1 MESRDATD
9 ALVPPSLRTLLGD
22 ILDYAG
28 LLPPA
33 ALTFPRA
40 LQNYADY
47 RDEQE
52 AWMLSRFVLPVHQL
66 SDLTP
71 HRQLLSRGAPY
82 RFSVLG
88 TGGPER
94 DTFLD
99 AFDRDLDV
107 LDTFDAEYGGRS
119 QVDVMEVPLPDVLVG
134 KERAAIDEFLT
145 EVDRR
150 LIQTGTA
157 KLDIFFHLP
166 LTAPSVEP
174 LPDLCAALA
183 DHNSQQAYP
192 ARSTMGLK
200 LRCGG
205 RAPEDVPDAKH
216 VAALIASCRDAGI
229 PFKAATG
236 LQRPIRHYDDGLDTE
251 MHGFLNL
258 FAAAVLAAEH
268 QLDPEHIQTILL
280 EETSSNFRFKK
291 ESFSWRNLSA
301 SLEGIRHAREH
312 LALSFSSCEFEDPI
326 DNLRE
331 IDLL

>member
-9 ALVPPSLRTLLGD
+9 ALVPPSLLTLLDGV
-22 ILDYAG
+22 LDYAG

-33 ALTFPRA
+33 ALSLPRA
-40 LQNYADY
+40 LHNYADY

-52 AWMLSRFVLPVHQL
+52 AWMLSRFVLPVQQL
-66 SDLTP
+66 SDLPP
-71 HRQLLSRGAPY
+71 HRQLLTRGAPY

-99 AFDRDLDV
+99 AFEQDLDRI
-107 LDTFDAEYGGRS
+107 DRFDAEYGGRS

-134 KERAAIDEFLT
+134 KERSALDAFLK
-145 EVDRR
+145 EVDQR
-150 LIQTGTA
+150 LVQTGTA
-157 KLDIFFHLP
+157 KLDLFFHLP
-166 LTAPSVEP
+166 LTATSVEP
-174 LPDLCAALA
+174 LPGLCAALA
-183 DHNSQQAYP
+183 DHNSRQAYP

-200 LRCGG
+200 VRCGG
-205 RAPEDVPDAKH
+205 RTADDVPSAEH
-216 VAALIASCRDAGI
+216 VATLIARCRDAGL
-229 PFKAATG
+229 PLKAATG

-280 EETSSNFRFKK
+280 EETSSNFRFEKD
-291 ESFSWRNLSA
+291 SFSWRNLSA
-301 SLEGIRHAREH
+301 SLDGIRHAREH
-312 LALSFSSCEFEDPI
+312 LALSFSSCSFEDPI
-326 DNLRE
+326 DHLRE